1 MRLAAAPRER
11 DRPPTRRARRA
22 DAAVAAEVGDLLF
35 TVANLC
41 RHLDLDPEACV
52 RGANAR
58 FEKRFDHVEEQVQRA
73 GGDWSK
79 HDAGGARAI
88 LEAAKSATR

>member
-1 MRLAAAPRER
+1 MR
-11 DRPPTRRARRA
+11 
-22 DAAVAAEVGDLLF
+22 AAVAEEVGDLLF

-58 FEKRFDHVEEQVQRA
+58 FEKRFDHVEARVRA
-73 GGDWSK
+73 SGGDWTA
-79 HDAGGARAI
+79 HNLAA
-88 LEAAKSATR
+88 LERLWQEAKIATR